1 MSHQYFT
8 GKLSH
13 YNFPQTF
20 EQVFLDV
27 LGVLSRS
34 KRARELFGFEVI
46 LSPSIGLP
54 GTCLSFVLGVE
65 PSKRMPFFNQT
76 RVIWVPTCSEFN
88 EVMDILEVMLISSKL

>member
-1 MSHQYFT
+1 VSHQYFT

-65 PSKRMPFFNQT
+65 PSKRMPFFNQNKGHLGSNML
-76 RVIWVPTCSEFN
+76 RVQ
-88 EVMDILEVMLISSKL
+88 